1 MTDLTSKKDRELT
14 AREVSNNNL
23 KPGRPKGAKNKTTLF
38 KEAMKGHFED
48 LLLKDGEKVFKAC
61 VEKAME
67 GDTTAMKLIMDR
79 IIPVADVT
87 GTKGSGQTQV
97 VINVEGMQGNIT
109 LADQGED
116 PDNAII
122 DVEPLDD

>member
-1 MTDLTSKKDRELT
+1 MTDSKEKKTELTS
-14 AREVSNNNL
+14 REVSNKNL
-23 KPGRPKGAKNKTTLF
+23 KPGRPKGSRNKTTLF

-48 LLLKDGEKVFKAC
+48 LLETEGEKVFRAC
-61 VEKAME
+61 VQKAVE

-97 VINVEGMQGNIT
+97 VINVEGMTGNISI
-109 LADQGED
+109 ADEGQPPED
-116 PDNAII
+116 NII
-122 DVEPLDD
+122 DVEPLD